1 LRSREATKETQG
13 TTDTTVAVRHG
24 ECEMSRKFVLGK
36 HGLDCAE
43 ALGVSAQALAWL
55 GRHLIRAVFEVI

>member
-1 LRSREATKETQG
+1 
-13 TTDTTVAVRHG
+13 
-24 ECEMSRKFVLGK
+24 MSRKFVLGK

-55 GRHLIRAVFEVI
+55 GRHLIRAVFEEI